1 MNLFVR
7 CPGIQLKFFI
17 IEYIYMPILY
27 VRALRPTQNRSFSI
41 FVEGFLIKTFEKY
54 ELSLDNR
61 F

>member
-7 CPGIQLKFFI
+7 CPGIQLKFFS
-17 IEYIYMPILY
+17 IEYIYMHILY
-27 VRALRPTQNRSFSI
+27 VRALRPTQNRNFSI

-61 F
+61 L